1 MISKSVQKKKWP
13 LIVPTLLELWRIVP
27 LNDYVINNVVSIKRL
42 RLNIVFVSI
51 LGFFLFV
58 SPVSAYIDPGT
69 ASMVWQLMLATLLG
83 AAYAVRLRWTKIKD
97 AFRKR
102 FNKSA

>member
-1 MISKSVQKKKWP
+1 MISKGVQKERWHFSVLTFLK
-13 LIVPTLLELWRIVP
+13 LWRIVP
-27 LNDYVINNVVSIKRL
+27 LTDYVLNYVVSIKIL
-42 RLNIVFVSI
+42 NLNIVFGSI

-83 AAYAVRLRWTKIKD
+83 IAYAVRLRWTKIKD

-102 FNKSA
+102 FNKSE